1 MANDVKWIKI
11 TTDIFDDEKIMLIES
26 LPSGDSILVIWFK
39 LLVFAGK
46 QNNSGIFLMP
56 NKIPYTEEMLATIF
70 RRDLNLI
77 RTAITTFQQFEMI
90 EVVNDVITIP
100 KWDKHQS
107 LTAWESKKAY
117 DREYQAKKRLEK
129 QEKAGLLENRTIN
142 RTTSYSDRAEIVPPD
157 IRYKTID
164 TRYPDNR
171 YLDTKEQSINTTT
184 TTNNTNTN
192 TGGDGGDS
200 EPDQPN
206 LDTVE
211 AYVTNNLCIMNSSAY
226 EELVGYLEILP
237 GEMIKYAVDEANA
250 HGSRQWAYVRN
261 MIKRWLDKDI
271 KTLADAKANDEAFR
285 KAKNK
290 PETPTT
296 DFERA
301 KWIKRG
307 D

>member
-1 MANDVKWIKI
+1 MATGKRYYWIKLRERFI
-11 TTDIFDDEKIMLIES
+11 TSDKVDFFMSQPEGANYVVLYLMLCLKTINTNGKLERTIGEVVIPYDVDKIQRDCKWFSADTIRVALSLYKKFELIYEDQNGTLVLTNHSEMVGSETDWAAQKRIQEQKRLGCGNKVESGVENLHTDIRDKIL
-26 LPSGDSILVIWFK
+26 
-39 LLVFAGK
+39 
-46 QNNSGIFLMP
+46 
-56 NKIPYTEEMLATIF
+56 
-70 RRDLNLI
+70 
-77 RTAITTFQQFEMI
+77 
-90 EVVNDVITIP
+90 
-100 KWDKHQS
+100 
-107 LTAWESKKAY
+107 
-117 DREYQAKKRLEK
+117 
-129 QEKAGLLENRTIN
+129 
-142 RTTSYSDRAEIVPPD
+142 
-157 IRYKTID
+157 D
-164 TRYPDNR
+164 TRYSDNR

-184 TTNNTNTN
+184 TTNNINTN

-211 AYVTNNLCIMNSSAY
+211 AYVTNNLCIVNSSAY